1 MHLGSNNG
9 SVKCCY
15 PSVSATNIWII
26 GGCNQRLYDLSAML
40 SECTH
45 SNAMIDFTHTLQPIG
60 KSLLFCSR
68 QRITTNCITPEK
80 KINKFYK
87 QRNGNMND
95 ENISIRTSKANSGL
109 VALPNVYFLSLS
121 RYGSYLCVY
130 AHAPHLNNNKCITTI
145 SSSSY
150 YRHIHSHAHILHSLS
165 LIHAQ
170 TWAGM
175 RFMPTLRQN
184 TVADA
189 IVVSAIYLYTFLF
202 SLFFLF
208 YFFVLCC
215 TLLHCIVH
223 ANIECDRTDEKL
235 GCVWHGW
242 CT

>member
-1 MHLGSNNG
+1 MKTFPFELQ
-9 SVKCCY
+9 K
-15 PSVSATNIWII
+15 
-26 GGCNQRLYDLSAML
+26 R
-40 SECTH
+40 
-45 SNAMIDFTHTLQPIG
+45 TLVWWHYRM
-60 KSLLFCSR
+60 S
-68 QRITTNCITPEK
+68 
-80 KINKFYK
+80 
-87 QRNGNMND
+87 
-95 ENISIRTSKANSGL
+95 IS
-109 VALPNVYFLSLS
+109 SLS

-202 SLFFLF
+202 SLFFF
-208 YFFVLCC
+208 VFFFVLCC

-235 GCVWHGW
+235 GCV
-242 CT
+242 